1 MLTGESLPVRKHV
14 DSLVLETVLAD
25 RKNLAFAGT
34 LVTRGEAKGVVCA
47 TGDQSETGQDRA
59 ADFGGCRSYPHRLR
73 AGLHNLA
80 GSCCG

>member
-1 MLTGESLPVRKHV
+1 MLTGESLPARKHV
-14 DSLVLETVLAD
+14 DPLALETALAD

-34 LVTRGEAKGVVCA
+34 LVTRGEAEGVVCA
-47 TGDQSETGQDRA
+47 TGDQTETGRIA
-59 ADFGGCRSYPHRLR
+59 RLISEAVDFPRRLR